1 MSIQVNQF
9 ASWHALQQHQ
19 QQLANTSIPEL
30 FAQDKQRFEHFSLE
44 ACGLLLDYS
53 RNRITQETLEL
64 LLTLAN
70 ECQLNNWIKRL
81 YQGEAVNYTEH
92 RPALHIALRNRS
104 NTPIFVAGQNVMPEV
119 NTVLQRIGQFVQA
132 VHSGDWLGHSGKPI
146 QAVVNIGIGG
156 SDLGPVMVTRALKA
170 YRQGGL
176 RSYFVSNVD
185 ASHLMETLAEVDPE
199 TTLFIIASK
208 TFSTQETMLNAN
220 SARQWLLEHYQ
231 GDEKAIARHFVAV
244 STSTERVRA
253 FGIDTNNMFEFWD
266 WVGGRF
272 SLWSAIGLPIALA
285 IGMEQFEQLL
295 GGAHAMDEHF
305 RSAPL
310 AENIPVLLGL
320 LSVWYTN
327 FWGANTQAILPYD
340 FVLEHLPAYLQQ
352 LKMESLG
359 KRVNRQGEVVTYA
372 TCPIIWGAAGNNG
385 QHAFYQLLHQGT
397 HLVPADFIVAAQSQH
412 PLGDHQP
419 ATLSNALA
427 QTLALSQGR
436 DTAATQAMLQAQG
449 VSAEEI
455 AQQLPHRTFIGN
467 QPSNTLV
474 YERLT
479 PALLGALIA
488 MYEHKVFVQSVCWD
502 LNPFDQWGVELGKQV
517 ANSLL
522 PALMGTG
529 EAPADS
535 DSSTLALLNRFA
547 K

>member
-1 MSIQVNQF
+1 MSIQVNQL

-19 QQLANTSIPEL
+19 QQLANTSIPAL
-30 FAQDKQRFEHFSLE
+30 FAQDKQRFEHFSVE

-53 RNRITQETLEL
+53 RNRATQETLDL
-64 LLTLAN
+64 LLVLAN
-70 ECQLNNWIKRL
+70 ECQLSDWIKRL
-81 YQGEAVNYTEH
+81 YQGEAVNHTEH

-104 NTPIFVAGQNVMPEV
+104 NTPIQVAGQDVMPEV
-119 NTVLQRIGQFVQA
+119 NAVLQRIGQFVQA
-132 VHSGDWLGHSGKPI
+132 VHNGDWLGHSGKPI
-146 QAVVNIGIGG
+146 QSVVNIGIGG
-156 SDLGPVMVTRALKA
+156 SDLGPVMVTRALRA

-185 ASHLMETLAEVDPE
+185 SSHLMETLAEVDPE

-231 GDEKAIARHFVAV
+231 GDEQAIARHFVAV

-272 SLWSAIGLPIALA
+272 SLWSAIGLPVALA

-305 RSAPL
+305 RTAPL

-327 FWGANTQAILPYD
+327 FWGANTHAILPYD

-535 DSSTLALLNRFA
+535 DSSTLALLKRFA